1 MGVVGIEETLKLVKQ
16 YMNHSITSCV
26 KNTDLKNLLLSFLE
40 KREELPFALIMIIH
54 HQSFSGKDEEVALLA
69 AAVELLIL
77 SFDML
82 DDLEDL
88 DNVDEPWMK
97 VEHPV
102 SLNAATSLFTLSQQT
117 VLSLHSPYK
126 LQILEVFMKFSI
138 QAMEGQHVDL
148 KNLILTEEECL
159 EVMKNKSGSLIA
171 LASTSGM
178 LLAGANSPAVEEYS
192 YQIGLAAQIDNDF
205 RDLFNPLKNDVST
218 QKKTLAYLYLQKK
231 YNDHAIEILKGF
243 QSGKPINE
251 YFGNSLNFKQKLID
265 AGVAQYLNVMKQI
278 AINKAARMIR
288 QLPIEENQ
296 IERLNTHLIIKLNPI
311 NKERW
316 PCKTS

>member
-178 LLAGANSPAVEEYS
+178 LLAGANSPAV
-192 YQIGLAAQIDNDF
+192 
-205 RDLFNPLKNDVST
+205 
-218 QKKTLAYLYLQKK
+218 
-231 YNDHAIEILKGF
+231 
-243 QSGKPINE
+243 
-251 YFGNSLNFKQKLID
+251 
-265 AGVAQYLNVMKQI
+265 
-278 AINKAARMIR
+278 
-288 QLPIEENQ
+288 
-296 IERLNTHLIIKLNPI
+296 
-311 NKERW
+311 
-316 PCKTS
+316 

>member
-16 YMNHSITSCV
+16 YMNTSITSCV
-26 KNTDLKNLLLSFLE
+26 KNTDLKDLLLSFLE
-40 KREELPFALIMIIH
+40 NREELPFAQITIIH
-54 HQSFSGKDEEVALLA
+54 HQSFSGKDEEIALLA

-102 SLNAATSLFTLSQQT
+102 SLNASTSLFTLSQHT
-117 VLSLHSPYK
+117 VLSLQSPYK
-126 LQILEVFMKFSI
+126 LQILEAFTKFSI

-159 EVMKNKSGSLIA
+159 EVMKKKSGSLIA
-171 LASTSGM
+171 IASITGM
-178 LLAGANSPAVEEYS
+178 LLAGAHSPSVEEYS
-192 YQIGLAAQIDNDF
+192 YQIGLAAQIENDF

-231 YNDHAIEILKGF
+231 YNDHAIEILEGF

-251 YFGNSLNFKQKLID
+251 YFGSSLNLKQKLID

-278 AINKAARMIR
+278 AINKATRMIR

-296 IERLNTHLIIKLNPI
+296 SERLNAHLIIKLNP
-311 NKERW
+311 NQKER
-316 PCKTS
+316 